1 MCSHTSSHLCF
12 HTLQPPRH
20 PPVILEAFIF
30 HITVFLNSN
39 LLILSQALTAEH
51 QNTALEN

>member
-1 MCSHTSSHLCF
+1 MCSHTSSHLSF